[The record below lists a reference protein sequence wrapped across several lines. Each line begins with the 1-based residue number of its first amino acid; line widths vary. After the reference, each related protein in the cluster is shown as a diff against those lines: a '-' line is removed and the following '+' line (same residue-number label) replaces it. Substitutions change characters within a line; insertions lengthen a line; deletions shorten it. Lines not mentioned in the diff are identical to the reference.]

1 MKKLSSILF
10 FTYLL
15 CSSVDANAQECSNKI
30 WNIPYKR
37 EYSLKI
43 YQESDVNKNNAKI
56 YSCSLF
62 SNEDSGHQGLIF
74 RESKYKC
81 SDNIFINSTYSKRVG
96 DQYGNISWMLKDKN
110 GKTFTLED
118 QSVPSP
124 SPQFIPGQI
133 FRPTLST
140 RPKDYMEY
148 DKTCHTKKQTTEK
161 LFLFNETADIPSD
174 TVIIFS
180 TVEYSISEDKPKPS
194 L

>member
-1 MKKLSSILF
+1 LNRGLS
-10 FTYLL
+10 
-15 CSSVDANAQECSNKI
+15 
-30 WNIPYKR
+30 
-37 EYSLKI
+37 
-43 YQESDVNKNNAKI
+43 
-56 YSCSLF
+56 
-62 SNEDSGHQGLIF
+62 F

-81 SDNIFINSTYSKRVG
+81 SDNIFINSTIPLL
-96 DQYGNISWMLKDKN
+96 YGNISWELKDKN

-118 QSVPSP
+118 PSVLSR
-124 SPQFIPGQI
+124 SPQFTPDQT

-148 DKTCHTKKQTTEK
+148 DKTCHIKKQTTEK

-180 TVEYSISEDKPKPS
+180 TVEYSISKDKPKPS

>member
-1 MKKLSSILF
+1 M
-10 FTYLL
+10 
-15 CSSVDANAQECSNKI
+15 SNTK
-30 WNIPYKR
+30 
-37 EYSLKI
+37 
-43 YQESDVNKNNAKI
+43 SD
-56 YSCSLF
+56 SCSLF
-62 SNEDSGHQGLIF
+62 SDKDSGHQGLIF

-96 DQYGNISWMLKDKN
+96 NQYGNISWELKDKN

-124 SPQFIPGQI
+124 SPQFIPGQT

-140 RPKDYMEY
+140 RPKYYMEY
-148 DKTCHTKKQTTEK
+148 DKTCHIKKQTTEK
-161 LFLFNETADIPSD
+161 LLLFNETADIPSD

-180 TVEYSISEDKPKPS
+180 TIEYSISKDKSKPS